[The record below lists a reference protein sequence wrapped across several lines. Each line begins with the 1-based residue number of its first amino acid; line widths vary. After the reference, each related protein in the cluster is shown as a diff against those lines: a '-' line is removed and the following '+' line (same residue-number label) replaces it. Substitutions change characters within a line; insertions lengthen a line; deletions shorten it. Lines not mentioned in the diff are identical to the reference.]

1 MNIIHMVIGIAA
13 LLIAAIAHE
22 FCHGFVAYKL
32 GDSTAKNMGR
42 LTLNPLVHIDPI
54 GSIFLPLVL
63 ILLKSPFV
71 FGWAK
76 PVPVNFFYLK
86 HPRRDMILVSLA
98 GPGINLF
105 LSMFAAAL
113 LRLPFLR
120 EAPYLSLFLVSL
132 LIVNLVIALF
142 NLIPIPPL
150 DGSRVLMGILPY
162 SYARFYARLEPYG
175 FVIIIFLL
183 WLGVLNKIIWPI
195 IRYILS
201 MYGIS

>member
-1 MNIIHMVIGIAA
+1 MVIGIAA

-76 PVPVNFFYLK
+76 PVPVNFSNM
-86 HPRRDMILVSLA
+86 R
-98 GPGINLF
+98 N
-105 LSMFAAAL
+105 FA
-113 LRLPFLR
+113 
-120 EAPYLSLFLVSL
+120 Y
-132 LIVNLVIALF
+132 
-142 NLIPIPPL
+142 
-150 DGSRVLMGILPY
+150 Y
-162 SYARFYARLEPYG
+162 
-175 FVIIIFLL
+175 
-183 WLGVLNKIIWPI
+183 
-195 IRYILS
+195 
-201 MYGIS
+201 